1 METRVAVLREQPQT
15 RWLRRG
21 EDVLD
26 GCLRSAAR
34 GCRCPWADGASVQ
47 PSWLHYVL
55 GGVLMFIPVGFTA
68 FLHLQVVYCF
78 CKRNSRQTLSG
89 EFNNMRETKQI
100 PGTNYLKFCMV

>member
-1 METRVAVLREQPQT
+1 M
-15 RWLRRG
+15 
-21 EDVLD
+21 
-26 GCLRSAAR
+26 
-34 GCRCPWADGASVQ
+34 GASGRRHGAAAAHERMEPVSSLRGFIM
-47 PSWLHYVL
+47 SW

-89 EFNNMRETKQI
+89 EFNNTRETKQI